1 MTKFIK
7 TILSATAAICV
18 AGSVYAA
25 DIKADIKGMSF
36 SPASITVSVGDTI
49 TFTNRDGA
57 PHTATAVDGSFST
70 ATLRKGKSETITF
83 DTPGTFD
90 FFCKIHPGMK
100 GQIIVQ

>member
-1 MTKFIK
+1 MNTFFK
-7 TILSATAAICV
+7 TILASSAAICLSSL
-18 AGSVYAA
+18 AQAA
-25 DIKADIKGMSF
+25 DFKADIQGMSF
-36 SPASITVSVGDTI
+36 SPAAITVSVGDTV

-83 DTPGTFD
+83 DSAGSFD

-100 GQIIVQ
+100 GTITVQ